1 MSNLLSEAIVDAKA
15 LRDAALKNAETIVIE
30 KYSTEVRDTLEK
42 LLEQPEAPPPVELDA
57 DMGPDSEVPVG
68 GEEAAMPPMEEP
80 LDPMAETEEPAEEI
94 SEDDIPLGATN
105 GFADLDGKNLGSF
118 PADGQDVELNINLGA
133 LQESVDELTA
143 ALQEE
148 EEYDISEENIAAM
161 VAETLGAA
169 TKEELEEVE
178 LTVDDPASEQ
188 DADDKD
194 MSKLANLAEEEE
206 EDDPVYDKTGPWS
219 KGGWGH
225 KTDAEHAATAAKR
238 RKTHPGG
245 IPKGTD
251 YDPKKE
257 KPERYKG
264 SDKRMRSRLG
274 ESETEA
280 KNTDM
285 DSLVDAVMERLT
297 VDMGATLSGWA
308 GRSSESMRW
317 EIEKALAHRRS
328 TDVDEELEDLKK
340 AHEELVFENNQL
352 TEHNN
357 KYKQATVELKESL
370 HDVNLSNARLL
381 YTNRVLRNASLNER
395 QKDKIVEAISGAG
408 SVAEARTIY
417 DTLQSTVEAAPKRSP
432 QSLSEAIGRRSTVL
446 RASRKEEPSSDPLQ
460 DRMKRLAG
468 IK

>member
-15 LRDAALKNAETIVIE
+15 LRNAALKNAETIVIE

-42 LLEQPEAPPPVELDA
+42 LLEQPEAPPPVDLDA

-80 LDPMAETEEPAEEI
+80 LDPMAETEDPAEEI

-178 LTVDDPASEQ
+178 LTVDDPAREQ

-194 MSKLANLAEEEE
+194 MEGLANLAEEEE
-206 EDDPVYDKTGPWS
+206 EDDPAHDKTGPWS

-251 YDPKKE
+251 YDPEKE

-274 ESETEA
+274 ESETEKPERYKGSDKRMRSRLGETEA

-285 DSLVDAVMERLT
+285 DSLVDAVLERLT

-308 GRSSESMRW
+308 GRSSESMRF
-317 EIEKALAHRRS
+317 EIEKALASRRGS
-328 TDVDEELEDLKK
+328 DVDEELKDLKK

-352 TEHNN
+352 DEQNN
-357 KYKQATVELKESL
+357 KYKQATEGLKEGL

-395 QKDKIVEAISGAG
+395 QKDKI
-408 SVAEARTIY
+408 AE
-417 DTLQSTVEAAPKRSP
+417 
-432 QSLSEAIGRRSTVL
+432 
-446 RASRKEEPSSDPLQ
+446 
-460 DRMKRLAG
+460 RMKRLAG